1 MFLYFPPLSLNIRR
15 RCFQRVQLQFRA
27 CLCKQGINSKRR
39 GHNEVVVLCK
49 WKCYVVVVVVARFF
63 PNVLPQL
70 QQWKKNTLFSS
81 TSFTS
86 YELNDKGWITHDP
99 PLWLFPPFNFTLC
112 SRQVQHWH
120 KIYRLGTEGETGQKK
135 SNRIRNS
142 YFKNHL
148 DILFKNIMIS
158 W

>member
-27 CLCKQGINSKRR
+27 CLCKQGINSKGGGTMR
-39 GHNEVVVLCK
+39 LL
-49 WKCYVVVVVVARFF
+49 CYVSESVMLLLLLLPAFF
-63 PNVLPQL
+63 LMCCHNCSSGKKTHCFLPHRSL
-70 QQWKKNTLFSS
+70 HMNWMTKV
-81 TSFTS
+81 
-86 YELNDKGWITHDP
+86 ELPMILHFDCFH
-99 PLWLFPPFNFTLC
+99 LFTLC

-135 SNRIRNS
+135 SNRITNS